1 MNDYLITIEL
11 RRTINGEVHRI
22 STMFDGKEIED
33 DNTDFI
39 NLTIAKMRHSLKQIK
54 KKRKK
59 KNEPTT

>member
-1 MNDYLITIEL
+1 MNDYLITIEI

-33 DNTDFI
+33 AGTELI
-39 NLTIAKMRHSLKQIK
+39 NLTIEKMRHSLKQIK

-59 KNEPTT
+59 KKYE